1 MQVVLGTTELVIRQV
16 EVHMVLRHFQPRI
29 QIADLAGEVCDQL
42 LRFVLVLAEVAL
54 VDFSRLQVVNRNGRR
69 LQRGLVVDEGRLQV
83 LNHFFVAGA
92 ARLQIHD

>member
-1 MQVVLGTTELVIRQV
+1 
-16 EVHMVLRHFQPRI
+16 MVLRHFQPRI